1 MRPCRILWLG
11 LCGLLSA
18 WPVDV
23 ARAEPALLEA
33 FFERHCYSC
42 HSGKNPEAGLDLAVV
57 ARDVSDSSILRR
69 FVQIHDRIAR
79 GEMPPAESEQPTAE
93 GRDAVTR
100 WLDAELF
107 RADSARIARAGRAL
121 LRRMTRA

>member
-1 MRPCRILWLG
+1 MV
-11 LCGLLSA
+11 CGLLSA
-18 WPVDV
+18 WLVGV
-23 ARAEPALLEA
+23 ARGEPALVET

-42 HSGKNPEAGLDLAVV
+42 HSGKNPEAGLDLAVLS
-57 ARDVSDSSILRR
+57 RDVSDPSILRR

-93 GRDAVTR
+93 ERDAVTR

-107 RADSARIARAGRAL
+107 RADSARIARAGRARM
-121 LRRMTRA
+121 RRMTRAE